1 MYQDNTGHGDIFKE
15 PETPSSVSAHDG
27 EGPESVTPSGRN
39 ARELRA
45 KAKMQQMAAD
55 AGMPDPYA
63 NRKMPA
69 QMTQAQIDARDASD
83 SPFARDAQGNLKNR
97 KQPSMAKVLI
107 NPDHDDYGGFVAG
120 PRDDGREFETKPLL
134 KPNPQ
139 SEFDVDDESGVR
151 EPVGYGQG
159 QVDPPLA
166 KAAAKVPANI
176 DSRSTASVEPEVVNP
191 DYDDYGG
198 FVAGDPSDAGQST
211 AGMDDENTTDLEAEV
226 ERPKLGTSARAYA
239 IKLGYPKTP
248 EGWQAFLK
256 ANSKN
261 VNRAANG
268 VWVVHPTKDYIP
280 YK

>member
-1 MYQDNTGHGDIFKE
+1 
-15 PETPSSVSAHDG
+15 
-27 EGPESVTPSGRN
+27 
-39 ARELRA
+39 
-45 KAKMQQMAAD
+45 
-55 AGMPDPYA
+55 
-63 NRKMPA
+63 
-69 QMTQAQIDARDASD
+69 
-83 SPFARDAQGNLKNR
+83 DAQGNLKNR
-97 KQPSMAKVLI
+97 KQPSMAKALI
-107 NPDHDDYGGFVAG
+107 NPDHDDYGGFPQPGTSVAG
-120 PRDDGREFETKPLL
+120 PRDNGSEFETKPLL

-198 FVAGDPSDAGQST
+198 FVAGPRDDGQST